1 MLIKEG
7 KDNEKFESLPDKKA
21 SWIAYRILHN
31 PFYYWLAL
39 ILAVALML
47 VAFFEQPSATSA
59 QEENATSAQD
69 EKKKRGEQI
78 VCIYFCGVL
87 IKLSFHH

>member
-31 PFYYWLAL
+31 PFYYWLTL

-59 QEENATSAQD
+59 QED
-69 EKKKRGEQI
+69 KKDKREQI

-87 IKLSFHH
+87 IQVSFHH